1 MSTPRRKRVP
11 MDPREGRSRMWQAM
25 RVLRT
30 FTVADMEATA
40 EVSRASATHYVRA
53 LRDAGYVQRLPG
65 KRIGRVA
72 QFMSYRLLQNTGP
85 HAPRV
90 SHVGK
95 LLDMNAETA
104 RRQPSV
110 TIPKAE
116 YERALRCIHLVE
128 SIRAHGA
135 GPTIKQ
141 CAAEALAVAR

>member
-1 MSTPRRKRVP
+1 VSRQRVP

-65 KRIGRVA
+65 KRIGQAA
-72 QFMSYRLLQNTGP
+72 QFMSYRLVQNTGP

-90 SHVGK
+90 SHGGK
-95 LLDMNAETA
+95 VLDMNDESAK
-104 RRQPSV
+104 RQATV

-116 YERALRCIHLVE
+116 YERALRCVHLCE
-128 SIRAHGA
+128 SIRAYGA
-135 GPTIKQ
+135 GANVKQ
-141 CAAEALAVAR
+141 CAAAALEVAR